1 MSIKIPDSN
10 GKMKE
15 RFVFMLFFAVLRN
28 VSVRLNLTAIGFLSC
43 LLIPIL
49 TTGELFAGEKTEM
62 EIIKRADQLPVGVR
76 AMHRAILQAAMSGQV
91 ENLREVLQM
100 NELMPLIDGKFVH
113 DPIAHWKAASKDHS
127 GREVMAL
134 LTELLELPPVKKTTK
149 SGTLYIWPY
158 FTGIPLEKLN
168 PPQLVRLYRLAPA
181 EKIALMLKDNRY
193 SHGYVTIG
201 ADGTW
206 HSFGHSFEQAF

>member
-1 MSIKIPDSN
+1 
-10 GKMKE
+10 MKE
-15 RFVFMLFFAVLRN
+15 RSVFMSFFVDLRS
-28 VSVRLNLTAIGFLSC
+28 VFVRLNLTAIGFLSC

-49 TTGELFAGEKTEM
+49 TTGQLLAGQKTEM
-62 EIIKRADQLPVGVR
+62 EIIKRADQLPIGVR
-76 AMHRAILQAAMSGQV
+76 AMHRSILQAAMSGQI

-113 DPIAHWKAASKDHS
+113 DPIAHWKAASRDHS

-158 FTGIPLEKLN
+158 FTGVPLKKLSSS
-168 PPQLVRLYRLAPA
+168 QLVRLYRLAPA
-181 EKIALMLKDNRY
+181 KKTSLMLKNNRY